1 MNFFK
6 QIYGIQVPV
15 LDDEKFS
22 MRVLVSENLYH
33 FRAKSGNLCAKQ
45 ETCGEELKIIH
56 FWIGC
61 KKKKIK
67 KINKKVSSGTENF
80 GFRE

>member
-1 MNFFK
+1 MKFFK

-33 FRAKSGNLCAKQ
+33 FRAESGNLCAKQ
-45 ETCGEELKIIH
+45 ETCVEELKIIH
-56 FWIGC
+56 F
-61 KKKKIK
+61 
-67 KINKKVSSGTENF
+67 
-80 GFRE
+80 